1 MHFTYSYYIFMF
13 IYICSLFP
21 FRSVIQLEFENYEH
35 LSQDIWTTW
44 SHWGNLVSMPEVIL
58 TDQWKK
64 TMCSDWHA
72 PWTNQAHWI
81 HTTHLRQFSTCE
93 ILERNME
100 TLIFHPAQMYGNGT
114 KVLNL
119 NSSHIPFS
127 PATRRKYEGE
137 ERSSTQKRLGRQ
149 LLFLAILCIG

>member
-1 MHFTYSYYIFMF
+1 
-13 IYICSLFP
+13 
-21 FRSVIQLEFENYEH
+21 
-35 LSQDIWTTW
+35 
-44 SHWGNLVSMPEVIL
+44 
-58 TDQWKK
+58 
-64 TMCSDWHA
+64 
-72 PWTNQAHWI
+72 
-81 HTTHLRQFSTCE
+81 
-93 ILERNME
+93 ME